1 MLKYDHILQA
11 VWFIN
16 SLELSPTF
24 IFLSLLLSSIHPA
37 SHYSSMLEKE
47 GLTELLKA
55 LAAHPSTH
63 SDIKGLSDSILSM
76 VEQHQIH
83 AGAFNNQT
91 EPQSS

>member
-1 MLKYDHILQA
+1 
-11 VWFIN
+11 
-16 SLELSPTF
+16 
-24 IFLSLLLSSIHPA
+24 
-37 SHYSSMLEKE
+37 MLEKE

-63 SDIKGLSDSILSM
+63 SDIKGLSDSVLSM

-91 EPQSS
+91 APQRS